1 VSEPLEAKICP
12 MHEAMLPSAM
22 SSRSSQIDMFVP
34 QLALEPVA
42 QDHTSAPLGELSLR
56 QQELLLRRQLVK
68 SRRRGDLVEQAACYL
83 RLGDIQ
89 LTRGDTELAG
99 DLYRQALKLSQTAH
113 DQRQATAR
121 SK

>member
-1 VSEPLEAKICP
+1 
-12 MHEAMLPSAM
+12 M

-34 QLALEPVA
+34 QLALESVA
-42 QDHTSAPLGELSLR
+42 EPRTQVPLAELSLR
-56 QQELLLRRQLVK
+56 QQELLLRRQLAK
-68 SRRRGDLVEQAACYL
+68 SRRRSDLVEQAACYL

-99 DLYRQALKLSQTAH
+99 DLYRQALKLSQSAH
-113 DQRQATAR
+113 DQRQAAAR

>member
-1 VSEPLEAKICP
+1 MP
-12 MHEAMLPSAM
+12 
-22 SSRSSQIDMFVP
+22 SRSSQMDMFVP

-42 QDHTSAPLGELSLR
+42 QDRTQAPIAELSLR
-56 QQELLLRRQLVK
+56 QQELLLRRQLAK
-68 SRRRGDLVEQAACYL
+68 SRRRGDLVEQASCYL

-99 DLYRQALKLSQTAH
+99 ELYRQALKLSQTAH
-113 DQRQATAR
+113 DQRQVAAR